1 MRGEKGFALVLTL
14 IVTSLMV
21 AVLVE
26 MIHQIYVDVS
36 ISRSFRDGQQASLL
50 AESGIT
56 GGTKLLQ
63 VTLQGKNYTSLNDAW
78 AAPIKL
84 DDETGTIE
92 ISITE
97 ESGRICLNGLITP
110 SGDDEPK
117 TLAVL
122 QSLCKRLQLPESIW
136 NALADWM
143 DSNDSPRTN
152 GAETPYY
159 QAQKPPYAA
168 HNAKLATIAELSLV
182 KGFTPEIVAKLR
194 PFVTVFADSDWM
206 PGTMAKININ
216 TAPKE
221 VLTALD
227 VGIDDRMAERILEE
241 RRLQPFKDPAELS
254 SRIAGAETVSI
265 NLIGKVS
272 VKGTLFRITS
282 VARVKE
288 TARTVEAVLRMSG
301 GTPVLLSW
309 QEY

>member
-1 MRGEKGFALVLTL
+1 MRGNKGFALVLTL
-14 IVTSLMV
+14 IVTALMV

-26 MIHQIYVDVS
+26 MIHQVYVDVS
-36 ISRSFRDGQQASLL
+36 ISRGFRDGQQASLL
-50 AESGIT
+50 AESGVT

-63 VTLQGKNYTSLNDAW
+63 VALQGKDYTSLSDAW

-97 ESGRICLNGLITP
+97 ESGRLCINNLVQPI
-110 SGDDEPK
+110 GDFEPH
-117 TLAVL
+117 TLEAL
-122 QSLCKRLQLPESIW
+122 KRLGERLKIPKDVW

-143 DSNDSPRTN
+143 DSDGSPRTN

-159 QAQKPPYAA
+159 QALKPPYAA

-182 KGFTPEIVAKLR
+182 KGFTQEQIGALR
-194 PFVTVFADSDWM
+194 PFVTVYSDQ
-206 PGTMAKININ
+206 PMAPLSLVNIN
-216 TAPKE
+216 TASME
-221 VLTALD
+221 VLSALD
-227 VGIDDRMAERILEE
+227 EGIDDRMAERILEE
-241 RRLQPFKDPAELS
+241 RRLKPFKSPGELS
-254 SRIAGAETVSI
+254 RISGGETISQR
-265 NLIGKVS
+265 LAGKVS
-272 VKGTLFRITS
+272 VKGSLFRITS

-301 GTPVLLSW
+301 GTPELLSW